1 MTRWLRILAAAA
13 VLLGSAGALQAQNT
27 AVQES
32 RRAALQK
39 EIAQLEQQ
47 LKENSA
53 KSSNA
58 LNELTL
64 VRKQISTRRS
74 LVTESEAEVKRIADS
89 IAVRQAEAD
98 RIRARIGTMEQYYHR
113 LVRNAYKN
121 RDARVWY
128 TYLFSSKDLG
138 QASRRFAYLRD
149 LSSQMNTQARK
160 MKELHAELDAEM
172 QHLDTLRRQAE
183 AVKAAHEQEL
193 QGLRREEL
201 RSDRLVASLKKDKNL
216 YQRQLNTKRQ
226 QVEALNRE
234 IQRLIAQAME
244 EARKQEEAAR
254 NAGKQQAQAGKPSQ
268 PQSKAKAAPV
278 DYKLTGEFAANKGKL
293 PWPADGP
300 VVERFGKHNHP
311 VYTSLV
317 MPANN
322 GVNIG
327 LSQGAPVAAVFD
339 GDVKR
344 VIVMPGYG
352 RCVLVQHGT
361 YFTFYCKLGEVGV
374 KAGDKVKAGQT
385 LGRVDTIDG
394 QTQLHFEVWKEKN
407 PENPELWL
415 RPR

>member
-1 MTRWLRILAAAA
+1 MSRLLRILAALS
-13 VLLGSAGALQAQNT
+13 VLMLGARALRAQNT
-27 AVQES
+27 SEQES

-47 LKENSA
+47 IKENS
-53 KSSNA
+53 SRSTNA

-64 VRKQISTRRS
+64 VRRQISSRRS
-74 LVTESEAEVKRIADS
+74 LVEESAAEVQRIKDT
-89 IAVRQAEAD
+89 IALRQAEAD
-98 RIRARIGTMEQYYHR
+98 RLQERISTLEQYYHR

-128 TYLFSSKDLG
+128 SYLLSSKDLG
-138 QASRRFAYLRD
+138 QASRRYAYLRG
-149 LSSQMNTQARK
+149 LSGEMNSQARK
-160 MKELHAELDAEM
+160 MKQMRAELDEDLRR
-172 QHLDTLRRQAE
+172 LDTLRQEAE
-183 AVKAAHEQEL
+183 AIRAAHEQEL

-216 YQRQLNTKRQ
+216 YQRQLESKRK

-234 IQRLIAQAME
+234 IQRIIAQAIE
-244 EARKQEEAAR
+244 EARKKEEAAKKG
-254 NAGKQQAQAGKPSQ
+254 GKQTAAQTQAQA
-268 PQSKAKAAPV
+268 V
-278 DYKLTGEFAANKGKL
+278 DIKLSGEFAANKGKL

-311 VYTSLV
+311 VYTTLV

-327 LSQGAPVAAVFD
+327 LSRDAAVSAVYD
-339 GDVKR
+339 GEVKR

-361 YFTFYCKLGEVGV
+361 YFTFYCKLGQVNV
-374 KAGDKVKAGQT
+374 KAGDKVSTGQV
-385 LGRVDTIDG
+385 LGRVDVIDG
-394 QTQLHFEVWKEKN
+394 QTQLHFEVWKEKT
-407 PENPELWL
+407 PENPETWL
-415 RPR
+415 RPRR